1 MRISDWSSDVCSSD
15 LVVAP
20 QRIEIDAAARLQL
33 IHPRARQHA
42 RRTETQEAVVG
53 ELDRQVQARQD
64 VGVGRAV
71 GDRRRLGYAAY
82 DLRIEAR
89 PGLVRMHDLDADIA
103 ADRGVPRIGVELRLH
118 EARQNLRSEEHT
130 SELQSIM

>member
-1 MRISDWSSDVCSSD
+1 MRISDWSSDVLFRSQFRIAQLERPGRRVD
-15 LVVAP
+15 VGVVAP
-20 QRIEIDAAARLQL
+20 RRIEIDAAARLQL

-89 PGLVRMHDLDADIA
+89 
-103 ADRGVPRIGVELRLH
+103 
-118 EARQNLRSEEHT
+118 RSEEHT
-130 SELQSIM
+130 SELQSLM